1 MVLELIVCGGDDGEG
16 RFVVGESAER
26 CEDGLFHGGDGFV
39 AAGGGVA
46 GGRGDR
52 RRRVALLVNI

>member
-1 MVLELIVCGGDDGEG
+1 M
-16 RFVVGESAER
+16 VGESAER